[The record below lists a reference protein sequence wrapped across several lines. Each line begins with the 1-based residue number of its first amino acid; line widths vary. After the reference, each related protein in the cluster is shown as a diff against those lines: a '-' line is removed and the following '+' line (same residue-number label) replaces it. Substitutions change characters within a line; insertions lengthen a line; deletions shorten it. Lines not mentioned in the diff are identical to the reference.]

1 MPRFTYICIN
11 KIIVII
17 RLNIGNLYLINT
29 IDIVTLFARC
39 SLLIN
44 CFSGGCGK
52 NSTHLLI
59 FKIYFYLD
67 NQIFTPY
74 LHKNHASYGPIS
86 QARYDLYQFLF
97 YNALLVSRRR
107 LNKERVS
114 VKADN
119 PFDLLLPAAMAKVAE
134 EAGVYKATKHPMK
147 TFYLAITAG
156 VFISIAF
163 VFYITATTGTAAMP
177 FGIAKLIGGI
187 CFSLGL
193 ILCVICG
200 ADLFT
205 STVLIVVAKAS
216 GRITWGQLA
225 RNWLNVYVGNLIGCL
240 LFVLLMWLS
249 GEYMTANGGWGLN
262 VLQTADHKMHHT
274 FIEAVALGILAN
286 LMVCLAVWMS
296 YSGRSLM
303 DKAMIMVLPV
313 AMFVASG
320 FEHSIANMF
329 MIPMGIV
336 IRNFASPEF
345 WTAIGSS
352 PESFSHLTIM
362 NFITDNLIPVTIG
375 NIIGGGLLVGLTY
388 WVIYLRGDDHH

>member
-86 QARYDLYQFLF
+86 QARYDLYQFLI

-177 FGIAKLIGGI
+177 YGIAKLIGGI

-225 RNWLNVYVGNLIGCL
+225 KNWLNVYFGNLVGAL

-274 FIEAVALGILAN
+274 FVEAVSLGILAN

-345 WTAIGSS
+345 WTAIGST
-352 PESFSHLTIM
+352 PESFSHLTVM

-388 WVIYLRGDDHH
+388 WVIYLRGNDHH

>member
-1 MPRFTYICIN
+1 M
-11 KIIVII
+11 
-17 RLNIGNLYLINT
+17 
-29 IDIVTLFARC
+29 
-39 SLLIN
+39 
-44 CFSGGCGK
+44 
-52 NSTHLLI
+52 
-59 FKIYFYLD
+59 
-67 NQIFTPY
+67 
-74 LHKNHASYGPIS
+74 
-86 QARYDLYQFLF
+86 
-97 YNALLVSRRR
+97 
-107 LNKERVS
+107 
-114 VKADN
+114 KADN

-225 RNWLNVYVGNLIGCL
+225 INWLNVYVGNLIGAL

-249 GEYMTANGGWGLN
+249 GEYMAANGGWGLN

-274 FIEAVALGILAN
+274 FIEAVCLGILAN

-336 IRNFASPEF
+336 IRDFASPEF
-345 WTAIGSS
+345 WTAVGST
-352 PESFSHLTIM
+352 PESFSHLTVM
-362 NFITDNLIPVTIG
+362 NFIPRLCNFRCIIDMAKRHLLRTITVMTSFSIYINLHVKTLPCISLNLSHCLLLSTIEIGSILNSIKLDSIDFTDNFKSHFSIIQYIFNPIFY
-375 NIIGGGLLVGLTY
+375 NIL
-388 WVIYLRGDDHH
+388 

>member
-1 MPRFTYICIN
+1 
-11 KIIVII
+11 
-17 RLNIGNLYLINT
+17 
-29 IDIVTLFARC
+29 
-39 SLLIN
+39 
-44 CFSGGCGK
+44 
-52 NSTHLLI
+52 
-59 FKIYFYLD
+59 
-67 NQIFTPY
+67 
-74 LHKNHASYGPIS
+74 
-86 QARYDLYQFLF
+86 
-97 YNALLVSRRR
+97 
-107 LNKERVS
+107 
-114 VKADN
+114 
-119 PFDLLLPAAMAKVAE
+119 MAKVAE
-134 EAGVYKATKHPMK
+134 EAGVYKATKHPLT

-163 VFYITATTGTAAMP
+163 VFYITATTGTAEVP

-225 RNWLNVYVGNLIGCL
+225 RNWVNVYVGNLIGAL

-249 GEYMTANGGWGLN
+249 GEYMVANGGWGLN
-262 VLQTADHKMHHT
+262 LLQTADHKMHHT
-274 FIEAVALGILAN
+274 FVEAVALGILAN

-303 DKAMIMVLPV
+303 DKALIMVLPV
-313 AMFVASG
+313 GMFVASG

-329 MIPMGIV
+329 LIPLGIV
-336 IRNFASPEF
+336 IRHFAAPEF
-345 WTAIGSS
+345 WTAIGST
-352 PESFSHLTIM
+352 PESFSHLTVM